1 MINHKRR
8 RLAAILTIVGGIIAV
23 LMGLG
28 PDSRANI
35 AKLWR
40 EFMQYD
46 LSVASAVQSD
56 ETSLELLEK
65 LEVKGRAPKTGYDRA
80 LFASTWQILGKCSMR
95 NLVLKRDLTDI
106 IIDDNCRVISG
117 ILQDPYTGKEIIFEY
132 GPATSQEIQI
142 DHIVAVS
149 DAWQK
154 GAQDWDSEKRYKFYN
169 DPNNLVA
176 VSREANQAKVDSD
189 AASWLPSNKLFRC
202 AYVSRQI
209 QVKLDYGLW
218 VTEAEK
224 LAMQQVLQRCP
235 ISSENIPR

>member
-1 MINHKRR
+1 MIDRKRR
-8 RLAAILTIVGGIIAV
+8 RIAVILTILGGIVAV
-23 LMGLG
+23 LMGVG

-40 EFMQYD
+40 EFTQYD
-46 LSVASAVQSD
+46 LNIAGAVRVD
-56 ETSLELLEK
+56 EASLELLDK
-65 LEVKGRAPKTGYDRA
+65 LEVKGRASKTGYDRT
-80 LFASTWQILGKCSMR
+80 LFASTWQTLGKCTMR
-95 NLVLKRDLTDI
+95 NLVLKRDLTEV

-117 ILQDPYTGKEIIFEY
+117 KLQDPYTGKEIAFQY
-132 GPATSQEIQI
+132 GPATSQSVQI

-154 GAQDWDSEKRYKFYN
+154 GAQSWDSEKRYKFYN

-224 LAMQQVLQRCP
+224 SAMQQVLQRCP
-235 ISSENIPR
+235 SSNENIPH